1 MKHDI
6 LISID
11 FVADGKC
18 EDGCVLK
25 MLQKSAE
32 NQLKILTRY
41 FSSSIDQNLLFMT
54 TNVICNQCLYSGRC
68 DGAKDPCQ
76 GMGCGRHYNQDYKA
90 DLSCISLLLE
100 LIVANPPLFDRTNK
114 YFGDDKF
121 KFRIWNEI
129 CAEWY
134 KKGIE
139 AHWAAVWMIQRE
151 VFNMKNLIS
160 IIVLRP
166 RLFRWSKLSLSL
178 RRTNVV
184 SHFKVS

>member
-1 MKHDI
+1 
-6 LISID
+6 
-11 FVADGKC
+11 
-18 EDGCVLK
+18 
-25 MLQKSAE
+25 
-32 NQLKILTRY
+32 
-41 FSSSIDQNLLFMT
+41 MT

-139 AHWAAVWMIQRE
+139 AH
-151 VFNMKNLIS
+151 
-160 IIVLRP
+160 
-166 RLFRWSKLSLSL
+166 
-178 RRTNVV
+178 
-184 SHFKVS
+184 